1 MAKKAKDTVDDPNKR
16 EYSSLQNMIYII
28 KKVLYHDK
36 ALILLIFAVSISAA
50 FQPFIMNITGKVVID
65 QITKEVDESRF
76 LLVIGIAALTLLIVS
91 IIQILA
97 RSRSWWRYT
106 YVRMGVLMESMGK
119 SLRMDYQ
126 FLEDPK
132 MLDRHQKAKDAGSDD
147 GSGIQGMITSL
158 QNVLTSIIK
167 LVAASA
173 ILFTLSPWVI
183 LIMLA
188 LALLNFLVIDRTK
201 KIDKKLVWDE
211 LAPYW
216 RKSYYIECTTSDFEI
231 AKDIRMFSMGKWL
244 MQKFKEIQE
253 FMHSKIVKS
262 RKLWIRA
269 HTTNHFIFLI
279 QQGILYAWLVY
290 GVLYRDVTIGNFTL
304 YLGTVTV
311 FYGTLT
317 DSLNNIADIKHQS
330 REVNDFRTFMEYPE
344 PNSTEK
350 TIPIPVADTYEFK
363 FEDVSFRYINA
374 DKFALKG
381 LNLTVTAGERL
392 AVVGLNGA
400 GKTTFIKLLC
410 GLYRPTKGRI
420 LLNGIDINNFDKVEY
435 FNLFSPVF
443 QDINLFAFPVAE
455 NISMQSADKTD
466 DDLVYE
472 SLQLAG
478 ISDKIDSLPKGIK
491 SQVLKVL
498 HDNGVDFSGGERQKL
513 ALARALYKD
522 SPVVILDEPT
532 SALDALAEY
541 KLYQDFDKL
550 ISDKTAV
557 YISHRLSSTR
567 FCNNIAMFADGELI
581 EYGTHYDLIQ
591 SGGPYS
597 DMFAVQSQYYKDGK
611 EAKVN
616 A

>member
-1 MAKKAKDTVDDPNKR
+1 MAEKAKDTVDDPNKK
-16 EYSSLQNMIYII
+16 EYSSLQNMIYIM

-50 FQPFIMNITGKVVID
+50 FQPFIINITGKVVID
-65 QITKEVDESRF
+65 QITKGVDENHF

-91 IIQILA
+91 TIQILT
-97 RSRSWWRYT
+97 RSRSWWRFT
-106 YVRMGVLMESMGK
+106 YVRMKVLIESMGK

-132 MLDRHQKAKDAGSDD
+132 MLDRHQKAKDAGGSD

-317 DSLNNIADIKHQS
+317 DSLNNIADIKHRS

-381 LNLTVTAGERL
+381 LNLTVKAGERL

-420 LLNGIDINNFDKVEY
+420 LLNGIDVNNFDKVEY

-455 NISMQSADKTD
+455 NISMQPADKTD

-478 ISDKIDSLPKGIK
+478 ISDKIDSLPKGTK
-491 SQVLKVL
+491 SHVLKVL
-498 HDNGVDFSGGERQKL
+498 HDDGVDFSGGERQKL
-513 ALARALYKD
+513 ALARALYKN

-581 EYGTHYDLIQ
+581 EYGTHHDLIQ
-591 SGGPYS
+591 SSGPYS